1 MKIAVCF
8 KVVPRWERVLPEDW
22 EHFTP
27 EIELAYAGEEF
38 NCFDQSA
45 LELALRLKEAR
56 REKGLPV
63 RCAAVTAGRR
73 PPALFIQ
80 TLHAVGFD
88 EVAVLARE
96 KAEFAPRTVAR
107 LLAAYLKE
115 ERFDLILTGSM
126 AGMADSGT
134 VPLWLAQFLHRPLC
148 AEVQGLE
155 YSEQGIAAI
164 RQEQSGRWRY
174 LVRPPLIITI
184 GNSPAVLRAP
194 TLKARLTAGKKEA
207 RFLVLPEKKPL
218 ESAATRGFERAWAE
232 RSCRMLPG
240 SDAKELALLLLRG
253 RLLQVQGDQSGQTSP
268 ENCPSCAEEIISYEP
283 QSAGGPLADSVFQ
296 RLEED
301 WRARKPDLALLPH
314 TPQGRQLAT
323 ALAARTGAALFTEAK
338 LLGREKGK
346 LIVQK
351 RACAGNI
358 YWNAALPLPA
368 VLTLHPLPG
377 RLPRV
382 PLMPP
387 TGERP
392 GWLIEATL
400 LEGPAVADLQSRPLT
415 IICGLGIGS
424 AAACR
429 RARLLAQKLGADFGL
444 TRPAALEGWGQV
456 DEIIGSSG
464 KALSS
469 AVCLVLGASGAGA
482 FMAGLEAADR
492 IIAANIDERALIF
505 KQADTGLLTDA
516 SGLVEAMLEN
526 FGKEQQ
532 REETK

>member
-63 RCAAVTAGRR
+63 RCVAVTAGRR

-148 AEVQGLE
+148 AEVLGLE

-207 RFLVLPEKKPL
+207 RLLTFPERAPRDD
-218 ESAATRGFERAWAE
+218 AATLGFGKAWKER
-232 RSCRMLPG
+232 RCRMLPG
-240 SDAKELALLLLRG
+240 KDATGLAQTLFREG
-253 RLLQVQGDQSGQTSP
+253 LLQIGQDKREQGSP
-268 ENCPSCAEEIISYEP
+268 ERGFTFMKKTVSYRLQP
-283 QSAGGPLADSVFQ
+283 GQGLLTGSLFRQLA
-296 RLEED
+296 ED
-301 WRARKPDLALLPH
+301 WLKRRAEIALLPH
-314 TPQGRQLAT
+314 TPGGRLLAT
-323 ALAARTGAALFTEAK
+323 ALAARTGAALFTEAEP
-338 LLGREKGK
+338 LSREKGK
-346 LIVQK
+346 LVARK

-358 YWNAALPLPA
+358 YWKRSLPLPA
-368 VLTLHPLPG
+368 ILTLPL
-377 RLPRV
+377 LPQG
-382 PLMPP
+382 LPP
-387 TGERP
+387 VLLSPQKEERP
-392 GWLIEATL
+392 QWLADSVL
-400 LEGPAVADLQSRPLT
+400 LEPSAPEKLQNRDLA